1 MTLIEQEVD
10 QPSEAFEAICF
21 AALDGQESPEIA
33 IEFGAD
39 ARNRKKL
46 VALLFSRLN
55 YGTDWRNRSEIHTG
69 ITPVSKPCCLRLFS
83 NPHFRE

>member
-1 MTLIEQEVD
+1 MTLIEQEVA

-21 AALDGQESPEIA
+21 AALYGQESPAMES
-33 IEFGAD
+33 GAD

-55 YGTDWRNRSEIHTG
+55 YGTD
-69 ITPVSKPCCLRLFS
+69 
-83 NPHFRE
+83 